1 MPVNKEW
8 QAIPPFEASPG
19 EVIKLFECP
28 HCYMWVKGMPA
39 ICPNCGKYC
48 GRPGSAVGK
57 PGRRIPSDKIV

>member
-48 GRPGSAVGK
+48 GRPGSAVG
-57 PGRRIPSDKIV
+57 